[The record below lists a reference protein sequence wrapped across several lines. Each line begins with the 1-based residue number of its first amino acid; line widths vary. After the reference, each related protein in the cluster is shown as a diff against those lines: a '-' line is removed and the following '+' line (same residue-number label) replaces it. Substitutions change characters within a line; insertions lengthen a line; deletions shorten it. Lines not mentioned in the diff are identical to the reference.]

1 MEVPETTLSTA
12 LAQHVLGIACFLVGN
27 RLHNNRRQLAT
38 RMSHLR
44 PVGCARWRSDVKDLP
59 RGPVGL
65 SSRRHSRKGGRKTRV
80 RCAAKLHTLNTAD
93 VTVVTA
99 AKATLPT
106 AAKATATYGSGY
118 LYSDPVLPILPKP
131 AATNRQRALGHHL
144 AVPKWLNCLAES
156 NRQRAIGY
164 HLALAANRRRAL
176 GHHRA
181 VASTTAVRAPC
192 VVVTAFLLLSP
203 CPAWCDL
210 RLARVRRTLPGRPC
224 GDPPRV

>member
-80 RCAAKLHTLNTAD
+80 RCAAKLHTLNTEYCRCYGCYGDCYGCRGYA
-93 VTVVTA
+93 
-99 AKATLPT
+99 ATLP
-106 AAKATATYGSGY
+106 AAA
-118 LYSDPVLPILPKP
+118 
-131 AATNRQRALGHHL
+131 

-156 NRQRAIGY
+156 TASSWAPPSGCIDNCGY
-164 HLALAANRRRAL
+164 C
-176 GHHRA
+176 
-181 VASTTAVRAPC
+181 VFASISMSCMVR
-192 VVVTAFLLLSP
+192 
-203 CPAWCDL
+203 PATC
-210 RLARVRRTLPGRPC
+210 TRPTNFA
-224 GDPPRV
+224 G

>member
-1 MEVPETTLSTA
+1 MTTATMEVPETTLSTA

-99 AKATLPT
+99 AKAT
-106 AAKATATYGSGY
+106 ATYGRGDGYGLLSGY
-118 LYSDPVLPILPKP
+118 S
-131 AATNRQRALGHHL
+131 AATSTQTQFCQFCQSRLQRIDSGPLG
-144 AVPKWLNCLAES
+144 
-156 NRQRAIGY
+156 
-164 HLALAANRRRAL
+164 
-176 GHHRA
+176 
-181 VASTTAVRAPC
+181 TTWRYQ
-192 VVVTAFLLLSP
+192 S
-203 CPAWCDL
+203 
-210 RLARVRRTLPGRPC
+210 G
-224 GDPPRV
+224 

>member
-1 MEVPETTLSTA
+1 MEVPATTLSTA

-80 RCAAKLHTLNTAD
+80 RCAAKLHTLNTED

-156 NRQRAIGY
+156 TASSWAPPSGCIDNCGY
-164 HLALAANRRRAL
+164 C
-176 GHHRA
+176 
-181 VASTTAVRAPC
+181 VFASISMSCMVR
-192 VVVTAFLLLSP
+192 
-203 CPAWCDL
+203 PATC
-210 RLARVRRTLPGRPC
+210 TRPTNFA
-224 GDPPRV
+224 G

>member
-1 MEVPETTLSTA
+1 MLQQTAPNLIVKVETLTTATMEVPETTLSTA

-44 PVGCARWRSDVKDLP
+44 PVGCARWRSDVRDLP

-99 AKATLPT
+99 T
-106 AAKATATYGSGY
+106 KATATA
-118 LYSDPVLPILPKP
+118 
-131 AATNRQRALGHHL
+131 AATATGYSAATLLRPSSANSAKAGCSEST
-144 AVPKWLNCLAES
+144 AGPWAPPGGTKVAE
-156 NRQRAIGY
+156 
-164 HLALAANRRRAL
+164 
-176 GHHRA
+176 
-181 VASTTAVRAPC
+181 
-192 VVVTAFLLLSP
+192 LS
-203 CPAWCDL
+203 
-210 RLARVRRTLPGRPC
+210 G
-224 GDPPRV
+224 

>member
-44 PVGCARWRSDVKDLP
+44 PIGCARWRSDVKDLP

-106 AAKATATYGSGY
+106 AAKATATYGRGDGYGLLSGY
-118 LYSDPVLPILPKP
+118 S
-131 AATNRQRALGHHL
+131 AATLLRPSSANSAKAGCNEST
-144 AVPKWLNCLAES
+144 AGPWAPPGGTKVAE
-156 NRQRAIGY
+156 
-164 HLALAANRRRAL
+164 
-176 GHHRA
+176 
-181 VASTTAVRAPC
+181 
-192 VVVTAFLLLSP
+192 LS
-203 CPAWCDL
+203 
-210 RLARVRRTLPGRPC
+210 G
-224 GDPPRV
+224 